1 MCGILPRISAY
12 SFRHLHSCKLQHKFP
27 HAFTANTTLSYHSTL
42 PKKNEIRGFGDRLQ
56 SRPFSAQIHS
66 TGELL
71 RTL

>member
-1 MCGILPRISAY
+1 MAL
-12 SFRHLHSCKLQHKFP
+12 
-27 HAFTANTTLSYHSTL
+27 TTLSYHA
-42 PKKNEIRGFGDRLQ
+42 PKGIRGFGDGLE